1 MLFLSQTYS
10 VLMVSALDKLNASL
24 LNLLPGTEYHPVTV
38 LKSVTEARR
47 RMLEQEYDLILVNA
61 PLPDGF
67 GLRFAMDAAAD
78 TRAGVLLTVRQEQYE
93 DVCVRALEAGVVTL
107 SRPTTPSMFSQQM
120 RALCA
125 MRERLRESAKRE
137 MTVEE
142 KVKEIRLINRA
153 KWLLLEQRGMNENE
167 AHQYLRKLA
176 MDRRISIAEAAKG
189 LLEQE
194 SGK

>member
-10 VLMVSALDKLNASL
+10 VLLVSALDKLNASL
-24 LNLLPGTEYHPVTV
+24 LNLLPGTEYYPVTV

-61 PLPDGF
+61 PLPDSF

-107 SRPTTPSMFSQQM
+107 ARPTTPSMFSQQM
-120 RALCA
+120 RTLCA

-137 MTVEE
+137 VSVEE

-153 KWLLLEQRGMNENE
+153 KWLLLEQRGLSENE

-189 LLEQE
+189 LLERE